1 MNWRS
6 TVRMLDWAVP
16 IGFGIV
22 LWMRAPLRTA
32 LEFGGDEGYELMK
45 GFLVSLG
52 HPLYREVW
60 NDQPPLHT
68 ELLALLFRI
77 FGPSA
82 YVARLLSVGFAMAL
96 VAALYRMVTDHSG
109 RVAGLIAL
117 ALLVSSSSFVQ
128 LCVSVMIELPAMAL
142 ALAAVWMWLRYFA
155 SKRRQWLILSGVL
168 FGCALQVKLTAVIF
182 LPALAAEYAV
192 RRIRRARETNSL
204 GGDAMYSELRET
216 VVWCGA
222 VAIAFSVVAV
232 AFYRWNAV
240 TTIWMSHFS
249 YSTRH
254 VVGSAGFAFRPE
266 SLLND
271 LALLVPAAFGVVLIC
286 YNRRCDLLFPAVLLA
301 TALVIHLWHRPYW
314 YYYNLHFAIPMAWLG
329 ALGIVAWFREICR
342 QDISASLAAKLRAG
356 IGWLGWSM
364 LVSLV
369 VTLAPEKAWNELTKV
384 SAALPAQQDAI
395 VIELRKH
402 AAHTRWV
409 FTDRVIYAF
418 WAALPV
424 PPELAVV
431 PSKRVWSGQLSDTQV
446 ATYLERYRPEQV
458 LLLSRWM
465 ENSNLSDYIQ
475 THYQVDPAG
484 RVGGLYYRNR

>member
-142 ALAAVWMWLRYFA
+142 ALTMADPFR
-155 SKRRQWLILSGVL
+155 
-168 FGCALQVKLTAVIF
+168 C
-182 LPALAAEYAV
+182 
-192 RRIRRARETNSL
+192 
-204 GGDAMYSELRET
+204 
-216 VVWCGA
+216 VVWLC
-222 VAIAFSVVAV
+222 VASEIDGG
-232 AFYRWNAV
+232 Y
-240 TTIWMSHFS
+240 
-249 YSTRH
+249 
-254 VVGSAGFAFRPE
+254 
-266 SLLND
+266 
-271 LALLVPAAFGVVLIC
+271 
-286 YNRRCDLLFPAVLLA
+286 FPA
-301 TALVIHLWHRPYW
+301 
-314 YYYNLHFAIPMAWLG
+314 G
-329 ALGIVAWFREICR
+329 ASSGICSQAN
-342 QDISASLAAKLRAG
+342 SSRAG
-356 IGWLGWSM
+356 
-364 LVSLV
+364 
-369 VTLAPEKAWNELTKV
+369 
-384 SAALPAQQDAI
+384 D
-395 VIELRKH
+395 
-402 AAHTRWV
+402 
-409 FTDRVIYAF
+409 
-418 WAALPV
+418 
-424 PPELAVV
+424 
-431 PSKRVWSGQLSDTQV
+431 
-446 ATYLERYRPEQV
+446 
-458 LLLSRWM
+458 
-465 ENSNLSDYIQ
+465 
-475 THYQVDPAG
+475 
-484 RVGGLYYRNR
+484 